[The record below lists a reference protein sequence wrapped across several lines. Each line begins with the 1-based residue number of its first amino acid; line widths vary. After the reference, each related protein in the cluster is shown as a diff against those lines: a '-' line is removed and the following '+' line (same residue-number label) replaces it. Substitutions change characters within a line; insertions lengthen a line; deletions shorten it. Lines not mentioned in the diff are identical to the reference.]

1 MDITN
6 KLPDHVW
13 LEDSNGVLFPQD
25 VSYDWTPSFCE
36 RCNKVGDNCEKPKPK
51 KEVKKVWVPA
61 AGD

>member
-13 LEDSNGVLFPQD
+13 LEDSNGVLFQQD
-25 VSYDWTPSFCE
+25 VSYDWAPSFCE
-36 RCNKVGDNCEKPKPK
+36 RCNKVGDNCAKPK